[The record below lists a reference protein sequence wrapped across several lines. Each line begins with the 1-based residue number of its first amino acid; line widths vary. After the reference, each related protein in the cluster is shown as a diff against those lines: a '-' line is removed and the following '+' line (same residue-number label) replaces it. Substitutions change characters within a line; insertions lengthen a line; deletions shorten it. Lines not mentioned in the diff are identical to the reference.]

1 MLGCIVTH
9 TLFLQPEKTGTLGV
23 LNKILRGTGTEPL
36 RNRDCLGEADTN
48 LIPKQV
54 EKGSVRVRGKLI
66 YLATLGSEKLSAPYF
81 KQCFFRWGG
90 LPTRLSQTPRLPVP
104 RQK

>member
-81 KQCFFRWGG
+81 KQCFFRGG
-90 LPTRLSQTPRLPVP
+90 GYYPPD
-104 RQK
+104 